1 MQLKN
6 NKRVE
11 GEIKVATILYAKLKG
26 YSEYFQGSQEKITK
40 FLYEVH
46 ERIEEICQK
55 NEVFKVHS
63 YLDSFLIMGYKGKS
77 ESRNHYSEAVCI
89 GRTAIEILEEITKL
103 RERDGMEVQIQIGV
117 HSGDIMGGMV
127 GSQQAPYDI
136 MGGNVRLLYRLM
148 KHISP
153 GVVLITE
160 RTMFLMQDSLDMLCD
175 VGFKEYKS
183 FLDNDNL
190 EHRYLTY
197 ILYKLEDD
205 F

>member
-1 MQLKN
+1 
-6 NKRVE
+6 
-11 GEIKVATILYAKLKG
+11 
-26 YSEYFQGSQEKITK
+26 
-40 FLYEVH
+40 
-46 ERIEEICQK
+46 
-55 NEVFKVHS
+55 
-63 YLDSFLIMGYKGKS
+63 MGYKGKS

-89 GRTAIEILEEITKL
+89 GRTAIEISEEINKL
-103 RERDGMEVQIQIGV
+103 REREGMKVQIQIGV

-127 GSQQAPYDI
+127 GSQHAPYDI

-160 RTMFLMQDSLDMLCD
+160 RTMFLMQDSLDMLCE